1 MSDTLPPRAGLR
13 PRRQDGVALVVVLL
27 FTVVILMIIVSTTA
41 TMSLGA
47 RTGGVNERAA
57 YQALLNS
64 ESAVNTFAQRFQA
77 KMATLDDAALFRG
90 TEPDDLQAWIV
101 QYGLNTYNGATL
113 SVTGRPSKKNFSI
126 EAVGTVQGETRKAV
140 LQDFYATHSPG
151 FNIRADAPLVSYPN
165 VDVTGNASVEGESYN
180 TNASGL
186 KSDGTTTIARLTGAA
201 DLPGTDIQ
209 LTSTLTDQLLL
220 SKGNYVVLN
229 NTTFKVTGVNYKTSR
244 VTLASLDGTT
254 TTTNFAASTP
264 IRRVDSAV
272 TTPFTQVSG
281 GLSVINVTDPE
292 YFVDGSRVRVGN
304 MTGTVVSTDETNKR
318 VTINW
323 DVSTTLTATIPEGAA
338 IARDVKA
345 VQSGYGVT
353 GQDQTYNG
361 VSSNDLRLR
370 NMNPFNSN
378 SNPDLFTF
386 VLGQTK
392 AQMLNYPANNWNGW
406 VDVTT
411 TGQNFNGR
419 VGEALGGK
427 DITFIDGT
435 TSLSGSQQLCGSGL
449 LIVKGNLTVNGT
461 CDAGFSGAIY
471 VMGDYDQQGNSTIR
485 GAVIAE
491 GATQIINGTEC
502 VSIPPSDT
510 NPGGN
515 DCDTKVAGT
524 GQGQGKIT
532 FDRAALLAA
541 GALLSPPTFDPVAGT
556 WRQR

>member
-90 TEPDDLQAWIV
+90 TSASALQEWITDN
-101 QYGLNTYNGATL
+101 GLSTYNGATL
-113 SVTGRPSKKNFSI
+113 KVTGSPSKKNFSI

-140 LQDFYATHSPG
+140 LQDFYASHSPG

-165 VDVTGNASVEGESYN
+165 VDVTGNAAVLGESFS
-180 TNASGL
+180 TSASGL
-186 KSDGTTTIARLTGAA
+186 KSDGTTTIAQLTGTSN
-201 DLPGTDIQ
+201 LPGTDLQ
-209 LTSTLTDQLLL
+209 LTPTLTDQLLL
-220 SKGNYVVLN
+220 SKGNYVVVG
-229 NTTFKVTGVNYKTSR
+229 TTTYKVTGVNLKTSR
-244 VTLASLDGTT
+244 VTLASVDGSTT
-254 TTTNFAASTP
+254 TTSVTAGAP

-272 TTPFTQVSG
+272 SASTPVV
-281 GLSVINVTDPE
+281 GLFSTVNVTDPD
-292 YFVDGSRVRVGN
+292 YFIDGSRIRIGN
-304 MTGTVVSTDETNKR
+304 MTGTVTSTSTAAKQIN
-318 VTINW
+318 VTW
-323 DVSTTLTATIPEGAA
+323 DASTSLITSIPEGSP
-338 IARDVKA
+338 IIRDVKA

-361 VSSNDLRLR
+361 VSANDTRLR

-392 AQMLNYPANNWNGW
+392 AQMLSYPSIGWNGW
-406 VDVTT
+406 VEVTA

-419 VGEALGGK
+419 VGEAFGGK
-427 DITFIDGT
+427 DITFVNGT
-435 TSLSGSQQLCGSGL
+435 TGLSGSQELCGSGL

-461 CDAGFSGAIY
+461 CAAGFSGAIY

-502 VSIPPSDT
+502 VPIPPSVS